1 MQKIAKATTV
11 ILAAAFV
18 LAVAACS
25 PPTPAANE
33 FAGTWKVSDTSG
45 ASFDI
50 VLAADGTASANRSG
64 EALKGTWKEDNG
76 AAVIT
81 WSEGWTTKIAK
92 EGDAYKKMAWDKG
105 VSMDSPPTNTSAATK
120 SN

>member
-1 MQKIAKATTV
+1 MHKIAKATTV

-25 PPTPAANE
+25 PPTPAANDL
-33 FAGTWKVSDTSG
+33 AGTWSVSDTSG
-45 ASFDI
+45 APFEI
-50 VLAADGTASANRSG
+50 VLTADGNASANRSG
-64 EALKGTWKEDNG
+64 EALTGTWKEDNG

-105 VSMDSPPTNTSAATK
+105 VSMDSPPTNTSDATK
-120 SN
+120 K

>member
-1 MQKIAKATTV
+1 MYRIAKATTL
-11 ILAAAFV
+11 ILAAAFA
-18 LAVAACS
+18 LTIAGCS
-25 PPTPAANE
+25 PPAAKSD

-45 ASFDI
+45 KPFEI
-50 VLAADGTASANRSG
+50 VLADGGTASANRSG
-64 EALKGTWKEDNG
+64 EALSGTWKEDNG

-105 VSMDSPPTNTSAATK
+105 VSMDKPPTNTSAAEK
-120 SN
+120 AK